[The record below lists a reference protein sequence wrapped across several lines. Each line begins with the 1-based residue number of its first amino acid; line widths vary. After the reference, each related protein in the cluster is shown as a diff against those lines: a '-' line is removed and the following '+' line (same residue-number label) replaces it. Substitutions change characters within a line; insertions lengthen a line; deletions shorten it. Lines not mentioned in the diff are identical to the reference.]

1 MKDRSPFANVLHV
14 ETIAKLARGA
24 ILTRGRAYADQGR
37 VTRLARRKARLSATV
52 QGTAMYAV
60 SIWVK
65 GRGLG
70 YACSCPA
77 GAQGDFCKHCVAVA
91 VVWVA
96 RHV

>member
-24 ILTRGRAYADQGR
+24 TLARGRAYADQGR
-37 VTRLARRKARLSATV
+37 VKKLSRRNGRLSATV
-52 QGTAMYAV
+52 HGTAMYAV

-70 YACSCPA
+70 YACTCPA
-77 GAQGDFCKHCVAVA
+77 AAEGDFCKHCVAVA
-91 VVWVA
+91 IVWVA
-96 RHV
+96 HHA